1 MNDHSRVSL
10 RRMVML
16 RVPPDRVWSA
26 LRDDLPTVATWMH
39 GIAAVTRIG
48 HAESVDGV
56 VSTVHEWRAAAA
68 LPSGIGR
75 YVDGDALTWVE
86 RADWHAPSLVSRWT
100 VESRMLAGSLTGS
113 GSTRLEPAMGGRG
126 SRLSFEISA
135 SLGPGA
141 LGPLGQGRLKGGLE
155 DAAAT
160 LLAKT
165 LQDLGAAVEVFV
177 TNGATGN
184 TDRGPALVTPYDT
197 ARRPGSGRAGNGA
210 H

>member
-1 MNDHSRVSL
+1 MSEHQKVNL

-16 RVPPDRVWSA
+16 RVPPERVWAA
-26 LRDDLPTVATWMH
+26 LRDDLPSVASWMK
-39 GIAAVTRIG
+39 GIESVTRLE
-48 HAESVDGV
+48 HAGDMDGV
-56 VSTVHEWRAAAA
+56 VSTVHEWRASAS
-68 LPSGIGR
+68 LPSAMGR
-75 YVDGDALTWVE
+75 FVDGDALTWVE
-86 RADWHAPSLVSRWT
+86 RAQWHEGRLESRWT
-100 VESRMLAGSLTGS
+100 VESRLLAGSLSGA

-126 SRLSFEISA
+126 SRMSFEISA

-177 TNGATGN
+177 TNGSTGAKRLSS
-184 TDRGPALVTPYDT
+184 TQAAQHR
-197 ARRPGSGRAGNGA
+197 
-210 H
+210 